1 MERFLMSLSSYDEEG
16 TIDMNAYRQ
25 QQDED
30 DYEGT
35 IDMSE
40 YSDSKEAKEASTWD
54 YVKDAGI
61 QSALGF
67 AKSYTWPADVLKLAM
82 VGEGLT
88 DIDDIEEAFKK
99 EGKKFDKDKYIKTVF
114 EQGEFIPTQELLED
128 IAQKKTGINL
138 EPKTKIGK
146 SFNKLFFLSGL
157 AKGKGFSKE
166 ALNKGITSGAKG
178 AATTAALRELGAP
191 EFISEL
197 GGDAA
202 TGLSAALKKQPRRI
216 PAEAK
221 RLQAVADKHGLP
233 FMEFMVE
240 DSISPSAKISKGRKA
255 AFEKNLGMSTEE
267 AIQGVIEDRIPVS
280 RFKNSGADLE
290 VLETEAYDKVK
301 ELASK
306 NPKPI
311 NAEQIGT
318 DIDREVARIKS
329 LAPSPSDA
337 QKAAIKILEGEKDVL
352 SRGKAN
358 TEQLINQTQNYNSN
372 VKSIYRKPEFSGVE
386 NEVKNAY
393 AFLNNSIRNN
403 IESQVG
409 KEVTD
414 ALKAAN
420 SIHGQN
426 ASLARTEGLV
436 SKAFKDGK
444 YNAKKLNQLLDSK
457 QGAILRRDIGEQGIK
472 ELRDIA
478 KFGQQAQAA
487 TTQYANSG
495 KHKFNVSQWGTLA
508 GFALGKI
515 PGAGV
520 AAAYA
525 KPLFDYFRGWVLTNP
540 AARTEYAKII
550 KNASNGQFKNMAK
563 DFAVIESEMIKEYG
577 SIEEFMKQGIRE
589 LQFYRE
595 GEEDEI

>member
-1 MERFLMSLSSYDEEG
+1 MSLPSYDEEG

-35 IDMSE
+35 IDMAE
-40 YSDSKEAKEASTWD
+40 YSDSKEAQESTWW
-54 YVKDAGI
+54 DAAKEGGI
-61 QSALGF
+61 QAALGF

-82 VGEGLT
+82 LGEGLT

-99 EGKKFDKDKYIKTVF
+99 EGKTFDRDKYIKTVF

-128 IAQKKTGINL
+128 VAQKKTGINL
-138 EPKTKIGK
+138 ESKTRTGK
-146 SFNKLFFLSGL
+146 AFNKLFFLGGL
-157 AKGKGFSKE
+157 TKGKGFTKE
-166 ALNKGITSGAKG
+166 GIKKGLKAGATG
-178 AATTAALRELGAP
+178 AVTTAALREAGAP
-191 EFISEL
+191 EIVSEL
-197 GGDAA
+197 AGDVTGGVAA
-202 TGLSAALKKQPRRI
+202 SLNKQARKLSP
-216 PAEAK
+216 EAQ

-233 FMEFMVE
+233 FMEAMVE
-240 DSISPSAKISKGRKA
+240 ERISPSAKISKGRQQALEQK
-255 AFEKNLGMSTEE
+255 LGMSTEE
-267 AIQGVIEDRIPVS
+267 AIKGVIEDTIPVS
-280 RFKNSGADLE
+280 RLRNSGADLDT
-290 VLETEAYDKVK
+290 LETAAYDKVK
-301 ELASK
+301 QLASK
-306 NPKPI
+306 NNKSLD
-311 NAEQIGT
+311 ASQIRK
-318 DIDREVARIKS
+318 DIEGEIKRIKS

-337 QKAAIKILEGEKDVL
+337 QSAAIRILEKEKGIL
-352 SRGKAN
+352 SKGRAN

-386 NEVKNAY
+386 DEVKNAY
-393 AFLNNSIRNN
+393 GFLNNSIKNN
-403 IESQVG
+403 IESQAG
-409 KEVTD
+409 KDVTD

-420 SIHGQN
+420 KIYGES

-436 SKAFKDGK
+436 NKAFKDGK
-444 YNAKKLNQLLDSK
+444 YSAKKLNQLLDSR
-457 QGAILRRDIGEQGIK
+457 QGAILRRDIGEKGVK

-487 TTQYANSG
+487 TAQYANSG
-495 KHKFNVSQWGTLA
+495 KHKLNVSQWGSLA
-508 GFALGKI
+508 AFALGKI

-520 AAAYA
+520 AAVYA

-540 AARTEYAKII
+540 AARTEYSNII

-563 DFAVIESEMIKEYG
+563 DFAVLENEVVKDYG
-577 SIEEFMKQGIRE
+577 SIEEFIKEGIRE